1 MPNQNDTIIL
11 SEIHTSSATEYSYG
25 SIIGIDSSRSHL
37 SQLIFLYRY
46 PTLGDGTTA
55 VSSIAWKNWYDPY
68 IIDESKI
75 TLNQGL
81 SEVTVGDVT
90 TTVIV
95 DANGVSHNMPAF
107 SLGTGNTF
115 EIRRSQE
122 INSITPFAAGSR
134 ITSQG
139 LNNALDTQFKSAQEL
154 DNRVVDLE
162 AGLSPGDYT
171 DIVVNAN
178 GSWTVV
184 DDSHNHIIANVDG
197 LQAELD
203 TKLTNVTGDTQ
214 IVVST
219 TGSTRQLALG
229 ALSVGSAFLSNAAVQ
244 TTNIA
249 DNAVTADKLEDTGVT
264 LGNYTNANITVDAQG
279 RLTTASSGTA
289 GGVTSLTGGNLINV
303 DSATGVVEVSHAGK
317 ASTGSTTA
325 FPSSITVD
333 SFGHVIAAGISQV
346 PAQASNNLSDLVN
359 DATAR
364 NNLGLGGSAVLEV
377 GTVAGTVAAGNDTRL
392 SDSRAPT
399 PHNQA
404 LSTIT
409 GTGGAAALDVG
420 TVAGTVA
427 AGDDSRLSN
436 TRDPNAHNQ
445 LLATITDAGTSAALD
460 VGTGASEVVQMTA
473 AAKLPAVD
481 GSDLTNLPASAA
493 TVSYVSSAP
502 SSPAV
507 GDLWFNA
514 TEGVFS
520 MWVSDGTT
528 NQWVGISG
536 ATGATG
542 PTGPAPTLSYTGHIE
557 VAAVKEYVLDPFVA
571 ADRTITGFYITCSTG
586 TATAI
591 LKHTPNS
598 GSTVNVVT
606 ASVSNTS
613 AAQTG
618 LLNTTL
624 VADSNLTLEVTV
636 NGGAENVTFSME
648 YTS

>member
-11 SEIHTSSATEYSYG
+11 SEIHTSSAAEYSYDT
-25 SIIGIDSSRSHL
+25 IIGIDSSRSHL
-37 SQLIFLYRY
+37 SQLIFLYKY

-75 TLNQGL
+75 TLNQAL
-81 SEVTVGDVT
+81 SKVTVGDVT

-139 LNNALDTQFKSAQEL
+139 LNNALDTQFKSTQEL

-171 DIVVNAN
+171 DIIVNAN

-197 LQAELD
+197 LQAELNL
-203 TKLTNVTGDTQ
+203 KVNSAGAEAAAPVQNILAGTNITVTDASGVFTVTGQ
-214 IVVST
+214 AS
-219 TGSTRQLALG
+219 
-229 ALSVGSAFLSNAAVQ
+229 
-244 TTNIA
+244 
-249 DNAVTADKLEDTGVT
+249 GVT
-264 LGNYTNANITVDAQG
+264 SIATGTGLTGGPITSTGTVSLDNISPTSAGDYTNADITVDAKG
-279 RLTTASSGTA
+279 RVTVAASGSASAVKGHALVEPSTSAGVQFLEALTEANDTQEF
-289 GGVTSLTGGNLINV
+289 IN
-303 DSATGVVEVSHAGK
+303 
-317 ASTGSTTA
+317 
-325 FPSSITVD
+325 
-333 SFGHVIAAGISQV
+333 AAGLADYLSQR
-346 PAQASNNLSDLVN
+346 ASNLSDLSS
-359 DATAR
+359 ATTAR
-364 NNLGLGGSAVLEV
+364 NNLELGGSAVLEV
-377 GTVAGTVAAGNDTRL
+377 GTAAGTVAAGNDTRL
-392 SDSRAPT
+392 SDSRTPT

-409 GTGGAAALDVG
+409 DAGGAAALDVG

-460 VGTGASEVVQMTA
+460 VGTGANEVVQMTA
-473 AAKLPAVD
+473 AAKLPAVN
-481 GSDLTNLPASAA
+481 GSLLTNLPSSAA

-507 GDLWFNA
+507 GDLWFNS

-520 MWVSDGTT
+520 MWLDDGSTQ
-528 NQWVGISG
+528 QWVGISG

-542 PTGPAPTLSYTGHIE
+542 ATGAVPTITSSYTGQIE
-557 VAAVKEYVLDPFVA
+557 TVTNNKTYTIDPGAAT
-571 ADRTITGFYITCSTG
+571 DRTITGFYIK
-586 TATAI
+586 AT
-591 LKHTPNS
+591 S
-598 GSTVNVVT
+598 GSVSINLKVGANVVATVT
-606 ASVSNTS
+606 ASQSTNNVTPLANTS
-613 AAQTG
+613 VSTDDVITIETSG
-618 LLNTTL
+618 NS
-624 VADSNLTLEVTV
+624 VALDLI
-636 NGGAENVTFSME
+636 FSVE
-648 YTS
+648 YTQ

>member
-11 SEIHTSSATEYSYG
+11 SEIHTSSAAEYSYDT
-25 SIIGIDSSRSHL
+25 IIGIDSSRSHL
-37 SQLIFLYRY
+37 SQLIFLYKY

-75 TLNQGL
+75 TLNQAL
-81 SEVTVGDVT
+81 SKVTVGDVT

-139 LNNALDTQFKSAQEL
+139 LNNALDTQFKSTQEL

-171 DIVVNAN
+171 DIIVNAN

-203 TKLTNVTGDTQ
+203 LKVNSAGAAAAAPVQNILAGTNITVTDASGVFTVTGQ
-214 IVVST
+214 AS
-219 TGSTRQLALG
+219 
-229 ALSVGSAFLSNAAVQ
+229 
-244 TTNIA
+244 
-249 DNAVTADKLEDTGVT
+249 GVT
-264 LGNYTNANITVDAQG
+264 SIATGTGLTGGPITSTGTVSLDNISPTSAGDYTNADITVDAKG
-279 RLTTASSGTA
+279 RVTVAASGSASAVKGHALVEPSTSAGVQFLEALTEANDTQEF
-289 GGVTSLTGGNLINV
+289 IN
-303 DSATGVVEVSHAGK
+303 
-317 ASTGSTTA
+317 
-325 FPSSITVD
+325 
-333 SFGHVIAAGISQV
+333 AAGLADYLSQR
-346 PAQASNNLSDLVN
+346 ASNLSDLSS
-359 DATAR
+359 ATTAR
-364 NNLGLGGSAVLEV
+364 NNLELGGSAVLEV
-377 GTVAGTVAAGNDTRL
+377 GTAAGTVAAGNDTRL
-392 SDSRAPT
+392 SDSRTPT

-409 GTGGAAALDVG
+409 DAGGAAALDVG

-460 VGTGASEVVQMTA
+460 VGTGANEVVQMTA
-473 AAKLPAVD
+473 AAKLPAVN
-481 GSDLTNLPASAA
+481 GSLLTNLPSSAA

-507 GDLWFNA
+507 GDLWFNS

-520 MWVSDGTT
+520 MWLDDGSTQ
-528 NQWVGISG
+528 QWVGISG

-542 PTGPAPTLSYTGHIE
+542 ATGAVPTITSSYTGQIE
-557 VAAVKEYVLDPFVA
+557 TVTNNKTYTIDPGAAT
-571 ADRTITGFYITCSTG
+571 DRTITGFYIK
-586 TATAI
+586 AT
-591 LKHTPNS
+591 S
-598 GSTVNVVT
+598 GSVSINLKVGANVVATVT
-606 ASVSNTS
+606 ASQSTNNVTPLANTS
-613 AAQTG
+613 VSTDDVITIETSG
-618 LLNTTL
+618 NS
-624 VADSNLTLEVTV
+624 VALDLI
-636 NGGAENVTFSME
+636 FSVE
-648 YTS
+648 YTQ